1 MRKNE
6 YTSLDQF
13 TSQYTGEWSPS
24 EGHWYGLDF
33 LYTGKQ
39 YRFNTGTMFNSE
51 NTILKDGRE
60 AVFGLYLKN
69 LADDSYILL
78 EEFATINDALESCC
92 IEGKPFKEI
101 IVDGDTELVGQDQ
114 FITYLNNILLM

>member
-13 TSQYTGEWSPS
+13 TSQYTGEWSPY

-33 LYTGKQ
+33 LYKGKE
-39 YRFNTGTMFNSE
+39 YRFNTGSMFNSE

-60 AVFGLYLKN
+60 AVFGL
-69 LADDSYILL
+69 
-78 EEFATINDALESCC
+78 
-92 IEGKPFKEI
+92 
-101 IVDGDTELVGQDQ
+101 
-114 FITYLNNILLM
+114 

>member
-1 MRKNE
+1 MNGVHPKAIGMDWIFCTKE
-6 YTSLDQF
+6 KSTDSILDQCLIRK
-13 TSQYTGEWSPS
+13 TQ
-24 EGHWYGLDF
+24 F
-33 LYTGKQ
+33 L
-39 YRFNTGTMFNSE
+39 R
-51 NTILKDGRE
+51 RE

-101 IVDGDTELVGQDQ
+101 IVDGDTELVGQD
-114 FITYLNNILLM
+114 

>member
-33 LYTGKQ
+33 LYKGKE
-39 YRFNTGTMFNSE
+39 YRFNTGSMFNSE

-78 EEFATINDALESCC
+78 EEFATINDALESCW

-101 IVDGDTELVGQDQ
+101 IVDGDTELVGQD
-114 FITYLNNILLM
+114 

>member
-33 LYTGKQ
+33 LYKGKE
-39 YRFNTGTMFNSE
+39 YRFNTGSMFNSE

-60 AVFGLYLKN
+60 AVFGLHLKN
-69 LADDSYILL
+69 LADDYYIL
-78 EEFATINDALESCC
+78 I
-92 IEGKPFKEI
+92 
-101 IVDGDTELVGQDQ
+101 
-114 FITYLNNILLM
+114 

>member
-33 LYTGKQ
+33 LYKGKE
-39 YRFNTGTMFNSE
+39 YRFNTGSMFNSE

-92 IEGKPFKEI
+92 IKGKPFKEI
-101 IVDGDTELVGQDQ
+101 IVDGDTELVGQD
-114 FITYLNNILLM
+114 

>member
-33 LYTGKQ
+33 LYKGKE
-39 YRFNTGTMFNSE
+39 YRFNTGSMFNSE

-60 AVFGLYLKN
+60 AVFGLYL
-69 LADDSYILL
+69 
-78 EEFATINDALESCC
+78 
-92 IEGKPFKEI
+92 
-101 IVDGDTELVGQDQ
+101 
-114 FITYLNNILLM
+114 

>member
-33 LYTGKQ
+33 LYKGKE
-39 YRFNTGTMFNSE
+39 YRFNTGSMFNLE

-101 IVDGDTELVGQDQ
+101 IVDGDTELVGQD
-114 FITYLNNILLM
+114 